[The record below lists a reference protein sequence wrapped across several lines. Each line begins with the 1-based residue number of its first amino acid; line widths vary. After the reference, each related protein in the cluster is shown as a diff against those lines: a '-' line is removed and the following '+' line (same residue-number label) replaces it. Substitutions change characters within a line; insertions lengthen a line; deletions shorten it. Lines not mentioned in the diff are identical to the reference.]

1 MKRLIYILA
10 LLVLAMPA
18 KAQEEPKMLT
28 FSHTVYYPG
37 MSEKDIAKKANAWLK
52 SCGDLRSCFYHFYSN
67 DSHRGLYNWGY
78 ITYQLK
84 DCPNFGVSEFLG
96 GGSSRTSIEIEV
108 IAKDNAYTIY
118 VTRIDS
124 WYNPSLG
131 ILYGENGQLYPELYT
146 KKQLKLSVP
155 IIEYVSDIADG
166 IFREFDEYMQ
176 QQ

>member
-1 MKRLIYILA
+1 MKRLVYILTLI
-10 LLVLAMPA
+10 LLATSVAM
-18 KAQEEPKMLT
+18 AQEKPKMLT

-37 MSEKDIAKKANAWLK
+37 MNGMDIAWKAKEWLI
-52 SCGDLRSCFYHFYSN
+52 SRFGLLHYFNN
-67 DSHRGLYNWGY
+67 DSVYNRGY
-78 ITYQLK
+78 IYKNLEN
-84 DCPNFGVSEFLG
+84 CPNFGISEFLG
-96 GGSSRTSIEIEV
+96 GGSSRISIEIEV

-124 WYNPSLG
+124 WDNPSLG

-155 IIEYVSDIADG
+155 LIEYVSDIADG

>member
-10 LLVLAMPA
+10 LLMLAMPA

-28 FSHTVYYPG
+28 FSHTMYYPG
-37 MSEKDIAKKANAWLK
+37 MKGMDIAWKAREWLI
-52 SCGDLRSCFYHFYSN
+52 SRFGLTSFTHN
-67 DSHRGLYNWGY
+67 DSIYNWGAAFV
-78 ITYQLK
+78 ILEN
-84 DCPNFGVSEFLG
+84 CPNFGVSEFLG
-96 GGSSRTSIEIEV
+96 GGSSGISIEIEV

-118 VTRIDS
+118 AKRIHSFD
-124 WYNPSLG
+124 NPSLG
-131 ILYGENGQLYPELYT
+131 VLYGENGQLYPELYT